1 MLEFLMTF
9 YEEPTQYEKT
19 VISDLQGAWENLRR
33 TVVEHHRFPE
43 SERLLFH
50 VDEGMSWKSVRDLSQ
65 MRKTLLLIQ
74 NLCNVDS
81 VSTEVTEWVEEVLD
95 ILKEIIEGDAS

>member
-1 MLEFLMTF
+1 MTF
-9 YEEPTQYEKT
+9 YEEPAHYEKT

-33 TVVEHHRFPE
+33 TVVENHPFPE

-50 VDEGMSWKSVRDLSQ
+50 VDEGMSWESVRDLSQ

-74 NLCNVDS
+74 NLCNVNS
-81 VSTEVTEWVEEVLD
+81 VPKEVTEWVEEVLN